1 MTSSRWIVAVAAL
14 LAGCQSN
21 TGPIRIG
28 LAVGLNDAGTIPMK
42 LAAELAVKEINGKGG
57 INGRPLEL
65 IERDDHSS
73 NDSAIAVATELY
85 QSDVVAVIGGA
96 YSGATLSAAPI
107 YNGGR
112 RPLVQLSPS
121 ASAVAL
127 TQAGPFTFRLCPSD
141 LAYGAALARYAA
153 AQGYRR
159 AAILYVNDE
168 YGRGVRQ
175 TFADEY
181 VRRGG
186 SIVEV
191 DPFSVDTPSVG
202 PYLARLAARRQAQ
215 VIVLAAN
222 QDGGLAV
229 LDQIRRARLNMPIV
243 ASDGMVG
250 AERTDPDMMEGIFV
264 SSAYLMGDVRPVN
277 QAFVMAYFNANPDAG
292 PPDQGAAA
300 TYDAVNLLAR
310 VIAEAGPDRAAVRR
324 ALAAVGLKHPAFD
337 GVVGQVAFDTAGDV
351 PQMAVQMGVARGGV
365 LLPAQ

>member
-1 MTSSRWIVAVAAL
+1 
-14 LAGCQSN
+14 
-21 TGPIRIG
+21 
-28 LAVGLNDAGTIPMK
+28 MK
-42 LAAELAVKEINGKGG
+42 LGAELAAQEINARGG

-65 IERDDHSS
+65 IERDDYSS

-96 YSGATLSAAPI
+96 YSGTTLSSAPI

-121 ASAVAL
+121 ASATAL
-127 TQAGPFTFRLCPSD
+127 TQAGPFTFRLCPTD
-141 LAYGAALARYAA
+141 LAYGAALARYAIA
-153 AQGYRR
+153 RGYRR

-175 TFADEY
+175 TFTEEY
-181 VRRGG
+181 TRNGG
-186 SIVEV
+186 AVIDV
-191 DPFSVDTPSVG
+191 DPFPADSPLVG
-202 PYLARLAARRQAQ
+202 PYLDRLANRRKAQ

-250 AERTDPDMMEGIFV
+250 AERTDPDMMEGVLV
-264 SSAYLMGDVRPVN
+264 SSAYLMGDTRPLN
-277 QAFVMAYFNANPDAG
+277 QSFVLSYWKANPDAG

-310 VIAEAGPDRAAVRR
+310 VIAEAGTDRTSVRK

-337 GVVGQVAFDTAGDV
+337 GAVGQVAFDSAGDV
-351 PQMAVQMGVARGGV
+351 PQMGVQMGVARGGV